1 MMTTQRRTKQRQG
14 REAMAGVAAQLAA
27 LREMTVGGL
36 REAHREVF
44 GEPTRSRNKDY
55 LIKKIAWRIQEMAE
69 GGLSDRA
76 LAKIDE
82 LAADVPIRWR
92 RAPAPKSMASADTA
106 SDDLL
111 IERDPRLPPP
121 GTILT
126 RTYQGVDHKVTVLA
140 EGVEYQ
146 GERYASLSQ
155 IARAITG
162 TNWNGYLFWGLK
174 RRTKCKPQAAA
185 VTS

>member
-1 MMTTQRRTKQRQG
+1 MTTPKRKNQRQG

-27 LREMTVGGL
+27 LREMTVGQL
-36 REAHREVF
+36 RDRHREVF

-55 LIKKIAWRIQEMAE
+55 LIKKLAWRIQELAE

-82 LAADVPIRWR
+82 LAADVPVRWR
-92 RAPAPKSMASADTA
+92 RAPAPKTTA
-106 SDDLL
+106 SPDAVPEEPV
-111 IERDPRLPPP
+111 IERDPRLPLP
-121 GTILT
+121 GTVLT
-126 RTYQGVDHKVTVLA
+126 RAYKGVDHQVTVLT
-140 EGVEYQ
+140 EGFEYQ
-146 GERYASLSQ
+146 GERHTSLSQ
-155 IARAITG
+155 IARTITG

-174 RRTKCKPQAAA
+174 RRTKRKPQAAA

>member
-1 MMTTQRRTKQRQG
+1 MTTQRRKKQRQG

-27 LREMTVGGL
+27 LREMTVGQL
-36 REAHREVF
+36 RDRHREVF

-55 LIKKIAWRIQEMAE
+55 LIKKLAWRIQELAE

-92 RAPAPKSMASADTA
+92 RAPAPRTMPSPDTA
-106 SDDLL
+106 SEEPV

-121 GTILT
+121 GTVLT
-126 RTYQGVDHKVTVLA
+126 RTYKGVDHQVTVLT
-140 EGVEYQ
+140 EGFEYQ
-146 GERYASLSQ
+146 GECHASLSQ
-155 IARAITG
+155 IARTITG

-174 RRTKCKPQAAA
+174 RRTKRKPQTAT